1 MRFARPPQ
9 RAFAQTTIRPAPS
22 TPGGTTLV
30 KTSSSSDGPPGASG
44 YARLRPRESA
54 PKGARRFPAQT
65 SVFDL
70 KISDRFVPS
79 QNRDR
84 IADFFPTNCPVD
96 GYQRYSHNAY
106 SSY

>member
-1 MRFARPPQ
+1 MV
-9 RAFAQTTIRPAPS
+9 
-22 TPGGTTLV
+22 L
-30 KTSSSSDGPPGASG
+30 PGASG

-70 KISDRFVPS
+70 KISDRFVEFAS

-84 IADFFPTNCPVD
+84 RSIVSLTSSQQIVLSMATNVIHITHTLPTEFQHGNMEKHRPMNC
-96 GYQRYSHNAY
+96 
-106 SSY
+106 